1 MMFTPVSDIFQ
12 LLSPFNV
19 DLACVQMRT
28 PPSKKKIVR
37 GGDVCTQVNVDF
49 D

>member
-1 MMFTPVSDIFQ
+1 MFTPVSDIFQ

-19 DLACVQMRT
+19 HLACVQMPP
-28 PPSKKKIVR
+28 PPSKKNVR
-37 GGDVCTQVNVDF
+37 GGDVCTQVNEDF

>member
-12 LLSPFNV
+12 LLPPFNV
-19 DLACVQMRT
+19 DLACVQM
-28 PPSKKKIVR
+28 PPPFKKKKVVR
-37 GGDVCTQVNVDF
+37 GGDICTQVNVDF